1 MTENL
6 VQDKTKLV
14 DNVFTSIYK
23 KYDLMN
29 DVISLGYHRIIKR
42 KALKSCQSG
51 NLLDLAAGTGDLA
64 IYFRTLYGENNKI
77 TLADPNPEML
87 YYAKIRLEKKFI
99 SKNIKFVTT
108 YAEELPFNDNS
119 FDNVSIGF
127 GIRNF
132 TDRQK
137 ALNEIKRV
145 LKNKGRLIIIDF
157 SKPIN
162 PIITTLNTFYLNNIV
177 PILARFISGNL
188 SEYRYLAKS
197 IKEHPNQQKIIEM
210 MEDAGFILCK
220 YENKLNGI
228 IAVHFGEK

>member
-1 MTENL
+1 
-6 VQDKTKLV
+6 
-14 DNVFTSIYK
+14 
-23 KYDLMN
+23 
-29 DVISLGYHRIIKR
+29 
-42 KALKSCQSG
+42 
-51 NLLDLAAGTGDLA
+51 
-64 IYFRTLYGENNKI
+64 
-77 TLADPNPEML
+77 
-87 YYAKIRLEKKFI
+87 
-99 SKNIKFVTT
+99 
-108 YAEELPFNDNS
+108 NS

-177 PILARFISGNL
+177 PILARFITGNL

-210 MEDAGFILCK
+210 MEDTGLTNCG